1 MDLLTYRDVLRDLA
15 HHISDERLRQN
26 TTQKELAQRAQVGEV
41 TVRRLEKGQ
50 GVSLANY
57 LRIANALGCMPS
69 AERFIQRDEP
79 RTLEDVKPVTR
90 ERARGRGTE
99 R

>member
-15 HHISDERLRQN
+15 RKVSEERLRQN
-26 TTQKELAQRAQVGEV
+26 ITQKELAQRAQVGEV

-57 LRIANALGCMPS
+57 LRIAAALGCMPT
-69 AERFIQRDEP
+69 AGRLIQSDEP
-79 RTLEDVKPVTR
+79 RTLEEVKPVTR
-90 ERARGRGTE
+90 ERAGRRSTE

>member
-1 MDLLTYRDVLRDLA
+1 MDLLTYRDVLQDLA
-15 HHISDERLRQN
+15 RKVSEERLRRN
-26 TTQKELAQRAQVGEV
+26 ITQKELAHRAQVGEV

-57 LRIANALGCMPS
+57 LRISGALGCMPT
-69 AERFIQRDEP
+69 AEHLIRSNEP
-79 RTLEDVKPVTR
+79 RTLEEVKPVTR
-90 ERARGRGTE
+90 ERAGRRGGE